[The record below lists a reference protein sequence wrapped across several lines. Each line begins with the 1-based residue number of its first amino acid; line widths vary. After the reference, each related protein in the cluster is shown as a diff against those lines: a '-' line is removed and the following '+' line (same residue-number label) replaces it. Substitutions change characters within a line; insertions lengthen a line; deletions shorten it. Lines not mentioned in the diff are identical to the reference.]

1 MKKLIVMRHGKSSWD
16 YAHLD
21 DHDRPLNER
30 GKKNTAKMGVYLL
43 QKTGKPELILSSSAE
58 RAYATAVIAA
68 ENMGYPKEQI
78 VTDKELY
85 LAWVEEILQCLSRVP
100 NTVSYCLIVGHNPGL
115 TLLINH
121 FGVALDNLPTAST
134 ACFEFDTQVWKDI
147 SPENARFKWLK
158 QAKEIEMRDS
168 GDIRE

>member
-78 VTDKELY
+78 VTD
-85 LAWVEEILQCLSRVP
+85 WIDDILQSISRVP
-100 NTVSYCLIVGHNPGL
+100 DTISYCLVVGHNPGL
-115 TLLINH
+115 THLINH

-134 ACFEFDTQVWKDI
+134 ACFEFGTQVWKDI
-147 SPENARFKWLK
+147 SPANARFQWLK
-158 QAKEIEMRDS
+158 QV
-168 GDIRE
+168 

>member
-78 VTDKELY
+78 VTD
-85 LAWVEEILQCLSRVP
+85 LAWIDDILQSISRVP
-100 NTVSYCLIVGHNPGL
+100 DTISYCLVVGHNPGL
-115 TLLINH
+115 THLINH

-134 ACFEFDTQVWKDI
+134 ACFEFGTQVWKDI
-147 SPENARFKWLK
+147 SPANARFQWLK
-158 QAKEIEMRDS
+158 QV
-168 GDIRE
+168 